1 MIRWPAHIPCVSK
14 KPHKIEEPKAAYPTK
29 KPAKT
34 TALASQPGEIRYATP
49 EQARKAAAEVF
60 EVHKELF
67 RKLAQ

>member
-1 MIRWPAHIPCVSK
+1 MSK
-14 KPHKIEEPKAAYPTK
+14 KPRKVQEAATPYPAK
-29 KPAKT
+29 KPAKGT
-34 TALASQPGEIRYATP
+34 ETAAQPGGIRYATP

>member
-1 MIRWPAHIPCVSK
+1 MSK
-14 KPHKIEEPKAAYPTK
+14 KPHKIEEAKGAYAAK
-29 KPAKT
+29 KPAKPAPAAT
-34 TALASQPGEIRYATP
+34 GEIRYATP